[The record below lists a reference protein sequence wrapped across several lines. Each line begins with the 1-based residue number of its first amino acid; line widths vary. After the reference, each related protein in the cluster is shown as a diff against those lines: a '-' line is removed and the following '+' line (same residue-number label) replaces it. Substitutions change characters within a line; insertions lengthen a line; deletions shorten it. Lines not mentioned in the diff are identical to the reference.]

1 MFRFIVRI
9 RLIVI
14 DSPFIIDDSGFIKMS
29 FYSPAII
36 VRAFII
42 LRDKKELLLLNA
54 NFSLYE
60 K

>member
-1 MFRFIVRI
+1 MFRFFVRI

-29 FYSPAII
+29 FSSPAII
-36 VRAFII
+36 VRAFTNCIEP
-42 LRDKKELLLLNA
+42 LRITRQQIA
-54 NFSLYE
+54 NE